1 MGRRRRKDIDS
12 SQINK
17 DDGTMLEIKDIYENR
32 LTNYGWLASR
42 EADLPSAL
50 EQAHNFINSGEMNDE
65 QYYLIRW
72 RHYEQTD

>member
-12 SQINK
+12 GKINE
-17 DDGTMLEIKDIYENR
+17 DDGTMLDITVNYENR
-32 LTNYGWLASR
+32 LTKYGWLATR

-50 EQAHNFINSGEMNDE
+50 EQAHNFIKSGEMNDE
-65 QYYLIRW
+65 HYYLVRW